1 LKHAFS
7 EILLNALQASPK
19 GGQVGVKL
27 QAIGENGGRSLTIE
41 VQDAGTGFTVE
52 AARKI
57 PAPFYTTRNV
67 GLGLGL
73 SVTQKIIE
81 SHHGKLEIVPSPSG
95 IVRVSLP
102 VEQTT
107 VVGSV

>member
-1 LKHAFS
+1 LS
-7 EILLNALQASPK
+7 EIILNALQANPK
-19 GGQVGVKL
+19 GAQVGVKL
-27 QAIGENGGRSLTIE
+27 QTGNDNGERAVTIE
-41 VQDAGTGFTVE
+41 VQDTGTGFSVE
-52 AARKI
+52 AAGKI

-73 SVTQKIIE
+73 AVTRKIIE

-102 VEQTT
+102 VDHT
-107 VVGSV
+107 VAGAV